1 MYDKRTVRMEY
12 VRIVLLFFYNRL
24 NMTKFE
30 SEIKFINAP
39 QNAVYEKL
47 SNLNNLE
54 KVKERLPEDK
64 VKNLSF
70 DADSLTVEV
79 PPVGKITLQL
89 VEKEPCKCIKF
100 ATTTSPLP
108 FNLWI
113 QLLPVT
119 DAECKMKL
127 TIGMDLNPFMK
138 AMVQKPL
145 QEGLE
150 KMADALTLIP
160 YV

>member
-1 MYDKRTVRMEY
+1 MTKGPFGWSMSESFFC
-12 VRIVLLFFYNRL
+12 FFYNRL

>member
-1 MYDKRTVRMEY
+1 
-12 VRIVLLFFYNRL
+12 
-24 NMTKFE
+24 MTKFE
-30 SEIKFINAP
+30 SAVKMVPAP
-39 QNAVYEKL
+39 QELVYEKL

-54 KVKERLPEDK
+54 RIKDRLPEDK
-64 VKNLSF
+64 VKNLGF
-70 DADSLTVEV
+70 DAESLSIEVE
-79 PPVGKITLQL
+79 PVGKITLQI

-113 QLLPVT
+113 QMLPIT
-119 DAECKMKL
+119 ETECKIKL
-127 TIGMDLNPFMK
+127 TIGMELNPFMK

-150 KMADALTLIP
+150 KMADALALIN
-160 YV
+160 YNL